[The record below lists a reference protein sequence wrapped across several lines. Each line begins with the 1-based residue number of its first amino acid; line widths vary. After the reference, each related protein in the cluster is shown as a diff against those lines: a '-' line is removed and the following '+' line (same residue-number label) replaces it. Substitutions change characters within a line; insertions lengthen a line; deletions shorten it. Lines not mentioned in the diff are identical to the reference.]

1 MVYLFGS
8 HSENDFLRISHIS
21 RRNLVA
27 NNFANMLHGDGF
39 RAGFSALV
47 GEHRII
53 YVLHANEDGS
63 LVNQISAEQSSLVDW
78 ILVDSAK
85 GGSLLATSVERQRRI
100 SFNLFDIITTRR
112 PCFKLPNIRSKH
124 GRLWAGGIKPEN
136 AGEALSVLKPQ
147 GIDVSSGICGPDGI
161 QKDQMRISSFMS
173 AVRSVN

>member
-1 MVYLFGS
+1 MVCLKEIPILLHVEEFS
-8 HSENDFLRISHIS
+8 RISMVVFLEVFV
-21 RRNLVA
+21 NGLVI
-27 NNFANMLHGDGF
+27 LHGDGF
-39 RAGFSALV
+39 RAGFPALV
-47 GEHRII
+47 GEYRII

-85 GGSLLATSVERQRRI
+85 GG
-100 SFNLFDIITTRR
+100 
-112 PCFKLPNIRSKH
+112 RSKH
-124 GRLWAGGIKPEN
+124 GQLWAGGIKPEN